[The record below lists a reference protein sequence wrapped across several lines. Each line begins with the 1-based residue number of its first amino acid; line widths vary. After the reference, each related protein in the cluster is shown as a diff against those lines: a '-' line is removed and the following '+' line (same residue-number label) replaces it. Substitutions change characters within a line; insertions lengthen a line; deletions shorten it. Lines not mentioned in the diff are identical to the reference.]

1 MGCSWFALLLF
12 LSRVFFL
19 SWSPFVVWSCGSFRI
34 RLGCRPERPR
44 CVGES
49 LRDECTQASLHRP
62 RQRRTA
68 SDCVAV
74 PNAHAVLAR
83 ACAMNAP
90 RRRCTA
96 LANAANSTASDCVA
110 VPKAHAVLARFC
122 ALNAPRHR
130 SIALAKAANSTASDR
145 VAVPNAHVV
154 LASSCA
160 MNLPMCRFA
169 NMNIVLNNVADLTH
183 KMVRAAP

>member
-1 MGCSWFALLLF
+1 
-12 LSRVFFL
+12 
-19 SWSPFVVWSCGSFRI
+19 
-34 RLGCRPERPR
+34 
-44 CVGES
+44 
-49 LRDECTQASLHRP
+49 
-62 RQRRTA
+62 
-68 SDCVAV
+68 
-74 PNAHAVLAR
+74 
-83 ACAMNAP
+83 MNAP